1 MASLDHEAIYEAYK
15 SESKPVVSIDDSA
28 GAFDADGASVT
39 LDDAK
44 VAAARTALDA
54 AAAAIAYKSQ
64 RTGADGTTD
73 TIYPTIGDQLDNLYK
88 DIVAGTVT
96 TSGAFATAIK
106 ATKDKYPK
114 P

>member
-1 MASLDHEAIYEAYK
+1 MSLDHEAIYEAYK
-15 SESKPVVSIDDSA
+15 SEAKPVVSIDDSA
-28 GAFDADGASVT
+28 GAFDADGAKVT

-44 VAAARTALDA
+44 VAAARTALDT
-54 AAAAIAYKSQ
+54 AAAAIAYKSK

-73 TIYPTIGDQLDNLYK
+73 TIYPTIGDQLDALYK

>member
-1 MASLDHEAIYEAYK
+1 MALDHEAIYEAYK
-15 SESKPVVSIDDSA
+15 SEAKPVVSIDDSA
-28 GAFDADGASVT
+28 GAFDADGNSVT

-44 VAAARTALDA
+44 VAAARTALDT
-54 AAAAIAYKSQ
+54 AAAAIAYKSK

-73 TIYPTIGDQLDNLYK
+73 TIYPTIGDQLDALYK